1 MIIVLNNKCNLLTD
15 EFIKYQS
22 KLSDIKSKHTLV
34 LCPSSLYLT
43 KFYLNNFSLG
53 SQDVSPYYEGAY
65 TGQIAASQLQSIG
78 VRYSIVGHS
87 EARKYS
93 HDNNQDI
100 NLKIKMLLDNGIR
113 PILCV
118 GENQNEREENMTV
131 VKVLNEIKDA
141 LYDVDGYE
149 NVIIAYEPIWAIGT
163 GNTPTREQIDR
174 VLMQIKNDYPNNTL
188 IYGGSVSE
196 QNIDIINEST
206 YIEGY
211 LLGGLSL
218 KVDQLKELLEK
229 LED

>member
-1 MIIVLNNKCNLLTD
+1 MIVVLNNKCNLLTD

-22 KLSDIKSKHTLV
+22 KLSDIMSKHTLV

-43 KFYLNNFSLG
+43 KFYLNNFFLG
-53 SQDVSPYYEGAY
+53 SQDVSPYFEGAY
-65 TGQIAASQLQSIG
+65 TGQIAASQLKSLG
-78 VRYSIVGHS
+78 VKYSIVGHS
-87 EARKYS
+87 EVRKYC
-93 HDNNQDI
+93 HETNQDI

-118 GENQNEREENMTV
+118 GENLAEREQNMTV

-141 LYDVDGYE
+141 LSDVDGYE
-149 NVIIAYEPIWAIGT
+149 SVIIAYEPVWAIGT
-163 GNTPTREQIDR
+163 GKIPSREEIDR
-174 VLMQIKNDYPNNTL
+174 VLMQIKKDYPKNTL

-196 QNIDIINEST
+196 QNVGSINEST

-218 KVDQLKELLEK
+218 KVDQLKDFLEK
-229 LED
+229 IES

>member
-1 MIIVLNNKCNLLTD
+1 MIIVLNNKCNFLPN

-22 KLSDIKSKHTLV
+22 KLSDIRSKHTLV

-53 SQDVSPYYEGAY
+53 SQNVSPYYEGSY
-65 TGQIAASQLQSIG
+65 TGQIASSQLKSLG
-78 VRYSIVGHS
+78 VKYAIVGHS
-87 EARKYS
+87 EARKFL
-93 HDNNQDI
+93 HETNQDI

-118 GENQNEREENMTV
+118 GENEHEKEQNMTV
-131 VKVLNEIKDA
+131 IKVLNELRDA
-141 LYDVDGYE
+141 LVDVDGYE

-163 GNTPTREQIDR
+163 GNTPTKEVIDR
-174 VLMQIKNDYPNNTL
+174 VLMQIKEEYPQNTL

-196 QNIDIINEST
+196 QNIESINEST

-218 KVDQLKELLEK
+218 KVDQLKEFLNK
-229 LED
+229 IED

>member
-1 MIIVLNNKCNLLTD
+1 MIIILNNKCNLLPE

-22 KLSDIKSKHTLV
+22 KLSEIKSNHTLV

-43 KFYLNNFSLG
+43 KFYLNNFFLG

-65 TGQIAASQLQSIG
+65 TGQIAASQLKSLG
-78 VRYSIVGHS
+78 VLYSIVGHS
-87 EARKYS
+87 EVRKYS
-93 HDNNQDI
+93 HETNHDI

-118 GENQNEREENMTV
+118 GENQNEREQNMTV
-131 VKVLNEIKDA
+131 LKVLNELKDA
-141 LYDVDGYE
+141 LSDVDGYE

-163 GNTPTREQIDR
+163 GKMPTREEIDR

-196 QNIDIINEST
+196 QNIESINEST

-218 KVDQLKELLEK
+218 KVDQLKEFLGK
-229 LED
+229 V